1 MGADGS
7 LFAIRREL
15 FQPPPDHIIDDMYVS
30 FSILCEGYRVVQ
42 AHDIRAYEQSVTSSR
57 EEFVRKQRIACQAL
71 NAHRLLWPSL
81 RRQRALTI
89 YKYLSHKYLRWLS
102 IYFLVAADACIVA
115 GLVLAGWSTLVGWF
129 LALQAAVVVLGGRYG
144 LKPFDT
150 IWSFVTAL
158 AGAGLGLWHS
168 VRGHR
173 FQTWTPAASIRRR
186 VSP

>member
-42 AHDIRAYEQSVTSSR
+42 ATDIRAYEESVTSTR
-57 EEFVRKQRIACQAL
+57 EEFLRKQRIACQAL
-71 NAHRLLWPSL
+71 NAHRILWPAL
-81 RRQRALTI
+81 RQQEAFTV
-89 YKYLSHKYLRWLS
+89 YKYVSHKYLRWLS
-102 IYFLVAADACIVA
+102 IYFLAAADLCFVA
-115 GLVLAGWSTLVGWF
+115 GLFEAGWTSLAMWF
-129 LALQAAVVVLGGRYG
+129 LLFQAAVVVLGGRYG

-150 IWSFVTAL
+150 IWSFITAL

-173 FQTWTPAASIRRR
+173 FQTWTPAASIRR
-186 VSP
+186 